1 MVTGW
6 ADLMLVAADA
16 SSPIGWFAVAAGFG
30 AGLALFM
37 YGLRELTEALQRL
50 AGDRLRAVLSR
61 LAGNSISGLLTG
73 AGVTAVLQSSTV
85 TTVVA
90 IGFVAAG
97 QMTSRQA
104 IPIVL
109 GANVGT
115 TVTAQVISLDINTW
129 AFVLLAFGAFGVLR
143 ARRWAAASRVM
154 FGLGLLFIGM
164 QLMADAMAPLRDSQ
178 AVVDTMARLDIAA
191 FGVVV
196 GAVYSAL
203 VRSSSATAALAITMS
218 SERII
223 GLEAGVALVIGANI
237 GTCFTA
243 VLAAAGRSAAAK
255 RVAGAH
261 VAINVIGALLWV
273 GFIGQLADLAV
284 AVSGAGDVARQL
296 ANAHTI
302 FNLSVAVV
310 LLPFVGMLARILDRL
325 FPDPVEESAAVA
337 SALDPGLLDT
347 PSLALSAVRVE
358 ASRLARHLADAVMP
372 ATDIAVS
379 GSWDE
384 LAQIVRADEMVDRRY
399 REIVEYLTTLAQS
412 GLDRRQT
419 DELFVLLEIVDD
431 LESLRDVLEVNLA
444 TLGRRRLERSTV
456 LGERAVAQV
465 RELGALVTANL
476 RSVADAIGSNSTE
489 VAEQVRAAKA
499 DVNRTIAR
507 TFADQATRLVDS
519 GSRELAPYALERDLI
534 EALRRVFH
542 YTRRIAATQM
552 AGRVDDPSR

>member
-1 MVTGW
+1 MIG
-6 ADLMLVAADA
+6 AAIQTV
-16 SSPIGWFAVAAGFG
+16 SSISWFAVVAGFA

-61 LAGNSISGLLTG
+61 LTGTAISGLLTG
-73 AGVTAVLQSSTV
+73 AAVTAVLQSSTV

-97 QMTSRQA
+97 VMTSRQA

-129 AFVLLAFGAFGVLR
+129 AFVLVAFGAFGVLR
-143 ARRWAAASRVM
+143 ARRWVAGSRVM
-154 FGLGLLFIGM
+154 FGLGLLFVGM
-164 QLMADAMAPLRDSQ
+164 QLMAEAMGPLRESQ
-178 AVVDTMARLDIAA
+178 VVIDAMARLDIAVLA
-191 FGVVV
+191 VIV

-203 VRSSSATAALAITMS
+203 VRSSSATAALAITMAS
-218 SERII
+218 QRLI
-223 GLEAGVALVIGANI
+223 GLEGGVALVIGANI

-243 VLAAAGRSAAAK
+243 VLAAVGRSAAAK

-273 GFIGQLADLAV
+273 GFVGRLADLAT
-284 AVSGAGDVARQL
+284 AVSGTGDVARQL

-302 FNLSVAVV
+302 FNISVAVI
-310 LLPFVGMLARILDRL
+310 LLPFIGLLARVLDRL
-325 FPDPVEESAAVA
+325 FPDPPEDLAAAEVR
-337 SALDPGLLDT
+337 SALDPGLLET
-347 PSLALSAVRVE
+347 PSLALGAVRIE
-358 ASRLARHLADAVMP
+358 TARLARHLADAVMP
-372 ATDIAVS
+372 AAEVAVA

-384 LAQIVRADEMVDRRY
+384 LAQIARADEVVDQRY
-399 REIVEYLTTLAQS
+399 RHIVGYLTSLGQA

-431 LESLRDVLEVNLA
+431 LESLGDVLEVNLV

-456 LGERAVAQV
+456 LDERAIDQV
-465 RELGALVTANL
+465 RGLGEVVAANL
-476 RSVADAIGSNSTE
+476 RTVANAIGSNSDE
-489 VAEQVRAAKA
+489 LAARVRGAKA
-499 DVNRTIAR
+499 DINRTIAR
-507 TFADQATRLVDS
+507 TFADQANRLVDS

-542 YTRRIAATQM
+542 YTRRIAATQL
-552 AGRVDDPSR
+552 AGRVDDPTR